1 MQLNKRS
8 GQPEAKPKREARE
21 YESAE
26 GKQTNLTTGRL
37 NMKIGGQEH
46 EVERPFTSGN
56 PAMGMTMQVF
66 KPGANLEDTLKTAK
80 IAAKMNSN
88 EEEQA
93 RNDTKAKLK
102 TFATD
107 DNQTPAQAYDRNLDK
122 N

>member
-1 MQLNKRS
+1 
-8 GQPEAKPKREARE
+8 
-21 YESAE
+21 
-26 GKQTNLTTGRL
+26 
-37 NMKIGGQEH
+37 
-46 EVERPFTSGN
+46 
-56 PAMGMTMQVF
+56 MGMTMQVF

-102 TFATD
+102 TFGTD